1 MASLLIIYTGINAQT
16 RWHLNLTPGLSYVP
30 PVPLSIKQEN
40 QASINLWAK
49 YESAPLK
56 LPPYYSVRL
65 GFSNEDKGWEIE
77 MNHLKVYLK
86 NKPDEVDRFSISHG
100 YNQILINRIFKT
112 DRLNSKAG
120 LGIVAA
126 HPENSVRGLIL
137 DEKKGL
143 FNDGYYITGP
153 VIQYGIFREFTLGN
167 YFYLIGEA
175 RISAAYARVPVV
187 NGKAHAPVLSIHLQF
202 GPGFKF

>member
-1 MASLLIIYTGINAQT
+1 MARLIIMALLLLIYAVNDAQT
-16 RWHLNLTPGLSYVP
+16 RWHINLTPGLSYVP

-40 QASINLWAK
+40 QETINLWAK

-65 GFSNEDKGWEIE
+65 GFSKEGKGWEVE

-86 NKPDEVDRFSISHG
+86 NKPNEIGRFSISHG

-126 HPENSVRGLIL
+126 HPENSVRGHTL
-137 DEKKGL
+137 
-143 FNDGYYITGP
+143 ND
-153 VIQYGIFREFTLGN
+153 
-167 YFYLIGEA
+167 
-175 RISAAYARVPVV
+175 
-187 NGKAHAPVLSIHLQF
+187 
-202 GPGFKF
+202 

>member
-1 MASLLIIYTGINAQT
+1 
-16 RWHLNLTPGLSYVP
+16 
-30 PVPLSIKQEN
+30 
-40 QASINLWAK
+40 
-49 YESAPLK
+49 
-56 LPPYYSVRL
+56 
-65 GFSNEDKGWEIE
+65 

-126 HPENSVRGLIL
+126 HPENSVRGLTL

-143 FNDGYYITGP
+143 FNDGYYTTGP
-153 VIQYGIFREFTLGN
+153 AIQYGIFREIQLGN

-175 RISAAYARVPVV
+175 RISAAYSRVPVV
-187 NGKAHAPVLSIHLQF
+187 NGKAHAPVVAFHLQF
-202 GPGFKF
+202 GPGFKY